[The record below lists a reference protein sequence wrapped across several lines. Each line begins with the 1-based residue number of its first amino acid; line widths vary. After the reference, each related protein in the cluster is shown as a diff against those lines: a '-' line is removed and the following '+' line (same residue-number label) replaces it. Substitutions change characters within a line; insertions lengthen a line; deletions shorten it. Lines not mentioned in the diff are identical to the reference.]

1 MINSNAMSFFHDLSS
16 RRAFLAASAG
26 CLSSLAAEAKEDL
39 RIIDIHQHTL
49 YSGRP
54 DDALIAHQRKMGVT
68 KTILLPAGSTP
79 TPGLPLASNEGCVNL
94 ARKRPKEFVYFANEL
109 PDIPTTRQTIEKY
122 LKMGALGI
130 GEQKFHVDCDSR
142 HMQLVAEIARE
153 HRVPLLMHFQHE
165 TYNLHIE
172 RFHTMLEKF
181 HDVNFIG
188 HAQTWWAN
196 IDRNC
201 DQVTMYPKGK
211 VTPGGITD
219 RLLSDYSNMYGDLS
233 AGSGLNSM
241 RRDEDHARDFLQRHQ
256 DKLMFGSDCTDTAG
270 EGDKCLGAQILAT
283 VRRLAPDTGMQSKIF
298 HGNAM
303 RVIKVSL

>member
-1 MINSNAMSFFHDLSS
+1 MTASDPLS

-26 CLSSLAAEAKEDL
+26 CLAELSAGAREDL
-39 RIIDIHQHTL
+39 RVIDIHQHTD
-49 YSGRP
+49 YGGRS
-54 DDALIAHQRKMGVT
+54 DDQLVAHQRKMGVT
-68 KTILLPAGSTP
+68 KTILLPSGYKQ
-79 TPGLPLASNEGCVNL
+79 TPGLELGDTGTCINL
-94 ARKRPKEFVYFANEL
+94 ARKHPREFVYFGNEL
-109 PDIPTTRQTIEKY
+109 PDIPATRETLEKY

-130 GEQKFHVDCDSR
+130 GEQKFHVDCDSS
-142 HMQLVAEIARE
+142 HMQLVASIARE
-153 HRVPLLMHFQHE
+153 HRVPVLIHFQHE

-181 HDVNFIG
+181 PQVNFIG

-219 RLLSDYSNMYGDLS
+219 RLLSDYPNMYGDLS

-241 RRDEDHARDFLQRHQ
+241 LRDEEQARGFLVRHQ
-256 DKLMFGSDCTDTAG
+256 DKLMFGSDCTDPLG
-270 EGDKCLGAQILAT
+270 EGEKCLGAHILAA
-283 VRRLAPDTGMQSKIF
+283 VRRLVPDPKIQRKIF
-298 HGNAM
+298 HQNAM
-303 RVIKVSL
+303 RIIKVKF